1 MTIKLSNG
9 AVQLLD
15 VIEKMPGHFREDY
28 CKVADLSRS
37 MWNKLSGEL
46 RRTGRAHTVRTTTNR
61 NGREVTDFKW
71 YAGSAKTPAKPGRK
85 GKTPPLASRKARKV
99 VKQPEKVVA
108 KTVKSKPRKYTQAGP
123 WTQEDLDNVSS
134 LWKEGK
140 SDKEISAII
149 GRTAQA
155 IRTKRKQMR
164 WVAGKGRPRNLPV
177 QENVAKETTEEK
189 EVLAPMESKVR
200 VAKVHSKKRLPTI
213 DDVVNARIDEKIRAW
228 NDTLNIMDSRI
239 TSLMKR
245 VNALEESLSKNEKS
259 DDDTKNT
266 LGDIKK
272 TLSGLLDKL

>member
-1 MTIKLSNG
+1 M
-9 AVQLLD
+9 D

-61 NGREVTDFKW
+61 NGHEVTDFKW

-108 KTVKSKPRKYTQAGP
+108 KTVKSLQAGR
-123 WTQEDLDNVSS
+123 WTESELETIKT
-134 LWKEGK
+134 LWNEGK
-140 SDKEISAII
+140 TDAEISPII
-149 GRTAQA
+149 GRTANA
-155 IRTKRKQMR
+155 IRTKRKQNR
-164 WVAGKGRPRNLPV
+164 WVAGKGKKRILP
-177 QENVAKETTEEK
+177 EEQK
-189 EVLAPMESKVR
+189 DGEESIYEQDVKALNKVR

-213 DDVVNARIDEKIRAW
+213 DDAVNARIDEKIRALS
-228 NDTLNIMDSRI
+228 DTLNTMNSQIL
-239 TSLMKR
+239 SLMKR
-245 VNALEESLSKNEKS
+245 VNALEKSLTKNEKS